1 MAVKKKRSLGRGLD
15 VLLARGEST
24 SNTKKIQVEEAIVVE
39 NENEMRN
46 IPVDL
51 IQKGKY
57 QPRTDMHP
65 ESLED
70 LANSIKAQGVVQ
82 PIVLRP
88 INDDKYE
95 IVAGERRWR
104 ACQMAGL
111 DEIPAIVRGL
121 SDKDAIAL
129 ALIENIQ
136 RENLNPLE
144 EANSIHRLL
153 TEFELT
159 HQEAAE
165 AIGRSRATVTNLLR
179 LMDLNDDVKKL
190 LENGDLEMGHARSLL
205 GLKGSDQSF
214 AAQQVVAKDLTV
226 RETEKLVKNLQN
238 PQIKKTTSSRLYD
251 SNVKSLEDDLSK
263 TLGAIVSI
271 KQSTKGKGKLV
282 INYNDLD
289 ELDGILAHIK

>member
-121 SDKDAIAL
+121 SDKNAIAL

-226 RETEKLVKNLQN
+226 RETEKLVKNFQN